1 MTLRISAKYKNHLGL
16 IIYGFA
22 ALLLLLTA
30 APLGSQAGRI
40 FDVTNLEY
48 VNVVAEAGKNV
59 TILCPGVSEHS
70 LVDTLVWKTS
80 TTTIAQFANRIQ
92 HLHSPRIQLL
102 SDNFGLQFNP
112 AIASDTAEYFCLV
125 NDRHIPEAI
134 VDLLVQDVPD
144 PPERPLL
151 ISFTSRSVNL
161 SWAHSQHPRNAPV
174 THFVIETRV
183 GENGPWDQVPQILT
197 KSNQTSY
204 QVTALIPFTVYSFR
218 LLAVN
223 KLGISAPSKESYYIV
238 TLREAP
244 TGKPIPTTAHNTSS
258 TSVYI
263 SWKPPPADTI
273 LGEFLGYRITYR
285 PRDRNDTKEIYIRD
299 STVESHEITNLET
312 YTQYKVTVQVFNP
325 EGLGPETTI
334 LVMTDEGV
342 PSKPL
347 NLTVLNVTSTS
358 ITMSWY
364 PPKNQNGAIAG
375 YHVFHIHDN
384 QTGVEIMKNS
394 RNSQDSLIIF
404 ELPNLKPFT
413 DYRVIVQAFTMK
425 NEGNPSDQI
434 VQRTDVAGPSP
445 PYVVNL
451 TCHSQDAIAIRWRR
465 PHEFYNTIDFYI
477 IKTRVVGQDNHRD
490 IRINASAKELETAMI
505 LQNIT
510 THTEY
515 EVRVAAATLSI
526 INPKKIVLGK
536 YSEPRKISL
545 HPNCEK
551 IQSLLRQSHNDYN
564 LAVLVGIIFSC
575 FGIVLIVMAFFLWS
589 RKCFHAAYYY
599 LDDPPHHPNLPQ
611 VDWEA
616 PVEVAGEIRAAVP
629 VNEFA
634 KHVASL
640 HADGDIGFSREYEAI
655 QNESIDDLPCE
666 HSQHPE
672 NKRKNRY
679 LNITAYDHSRVHL
692 HPTPGQKKN
701 LDYINANF
709 IDGYQKSRAF
719 IGTQGPLPDTF
730 DCFWRMIWEQRV
742 SIIVMI
748 TNLVERG
755 RRKCDMYWPKDGVET
770 YGVIQVK
777 MVDEE
782 VMSTYT
788 VRTLQIK
795 HLKLKKKKQCNAEK
809 IVYQYH
815 YTNWP
820 DHGTP
825 DHPLPVLDFVKKSS
839 AANPDDAGPIVVH
852 CSAGVGRTGT
862 YIVLDAMLKQIQQKL
877 VVNVFGFLRHIRIQ
891 RNFLVQTE
899 EQYIFIHDALV
910 EAIASGET
918 NLRTEQI
925 EELKNCTPY
934 LEQQYK
940 NIIQF
945 QTKDIHIASAMKQ
958 VNSVKNRGA
967 IFPIESSRV
976 HLTPKPGEEGSDYIN
991 ASWLHGFRRLRDFI
1005 VTQHPMSH
1013 TMKDFWQMV
1022 WDHNAQTIVLLS
1034 SLDEINFAQFWPD
1047 DTQPIESDYYRVK
1060 FLRKTNKSD
1069 YVSRDFVIQSI
1080 QDDYELNVKMLHCPS
1095 WPEMTN
1101 PKSIYDFIVD
1111 VHERCADY
1119 RNGPIVVVDRYGGAQ
1134 ACTFCAIS
1142 SLAMEME
1149 YCSTASI
1156 YQYAKLYHNKRPG
1169 VWTSSEDIR
1178 LIYNILSF
1186 LPRNLQ
1192 LLERTALRTEFEDV
1206 TTATPDLYSKICSN
1220 GNINAQQNCNNLV
1233 YHNHSSS
1240 VNHSNSIS
1248 NTNVLNANANANAC
1262 NNTNNTTTNNLNTN
1276 YITNTTTT
1284 TTTTATA
1291 TTPTT
1296 IDTSGG
1302 NITPPTTLTPNTSA
1316 NSLQYQQ
1323 QQQQH
1328 QQSSQQQPH
1337 YASQHMQSL
1346 NSVQSPTTTNN
1357 TPATS
1362 NSQTATPTPLPSS
1375 FASSTTPTIS
1385 TSPAAPLA
1393 SITANNN
1400 STAMFTTTTPDLTNM
1415 TTNSNSINNTNNC
1428 NANLI
1433 GNANYNENFANT
1445 NTTTNAYTTAT
1456 TNTNTTSQ
1464 HNTIPYCVNPNMNTN
1479 TNTNTT
1485 ITTNT
1490 DSVST
1495 NHYTTNTT
1503 TPTSIAAISTNGERF
1518 SLVNNLEQQQQHQH
1532 LNEQLQQQPH
1542 QYEPTH
1548 LHHHH
1553 NQQQQ
1558 QPSQLTSLTDAVDE
1572 LQLHGTNG
1580 NSNLTTPTTT
1590 TNGIDRYATTM
1601 PLPPP
1606 PPAFGNE
1613 TDLALQQQQQ
1623 QMHQHLQQLQHD
1635 HQLDPLNSNADV
1647 NASIISTPCSDD
1659 IIDGLTPLLPPPP
1672 PQYPNN
1678 AYANNTC
1685 NMGVVNATTPLTKSS
1700 SNTSVSSAN
1709 ATINYNGN
1717 GYGNG
1722 NGNNNQIHLHG
1733 NGNGLLNATN
1743 TNTKQMT
1750 TLTTTKAATVT
1761 DAQSLDIVG

>member
-575 FGIVLIVMAFFLWS
+575 FGIVLIVMAFFLW

-755 RRKCDMYWPKDGVET
+755 RRKCDMYWPKDGIET

-795 HLKLKKKKQCNAEK
+795 HLKVKQLKKKKQCNAEK

-839 AANPDDAGPIVVH
+839 AANPEDAGPIVVH

-918 NLRTEQI
+918 NLRTEQV

-1095 WPEMTN
+1095 WPEMSN

-1248 NTNVLNANANANAC
+1248 NINVLNANANAC

-1276 YITNTTTT
+1276 YTTNNTTT
-1284 TTTTATA
+1284 TTTTATT

-1296 IDTSGG
+1296 VDTSGG
-1302 NITPPTTLTPNTSA
+1302 NITPPTTLTPNTSE
-1316 NSLQYQQ
+1316 NNLQYQQ
-1323 QQQQH
+1323 HH

-1346 NSVQSPTTTNN
+1346 NSVQSSTTTATN
-1357 TPATS
+1357 TPALT
-1362 NSQTATPTPLPSS
+1362 NSQTPTPQPSS
-1375 FASSTTPTIS
+1375 SSTSSSVTTPTIS

-1393 SITANNN
+1393 SITANQN
-1400 STAMFTTTTPDLTNM
+1400 STAMFVTTPDLTNM

-1456 TNTNTTSQ
+1456 NTTNQ
-1464 HNTIPYCVNPNMNTN
+1464 HNTIPYCVSPNTNINTN

-1485 ITTNT
+1485 TNINTNT

-1495 NHYTTNTT
+1495 NHYTT

-1518 SLVNNLEQQQQHQH
+1518 SLVNNLEQQQHH
-1532 LNEQLQQQPH
+1532 HHHEQQQPH
-1542 QYEPTH
+1542 QSESTH

-1553 NQQQQ
+1553 NQQQ
-1558 QPSQLTSLTDAVDE
+1558 PTSQLTSLTDAVAE
-1572 LQLHGTNG
+1572 LQLYGAHGNP
-1580 NSNLTTPTTT
+1580 NLTTT
-1590 TNGIDRYATTM
+1590 DRFDCYATTM

-1606 PPAFGNE
+1606 PPAFDND
-1613 TDLALQQQQQ
+1613 TDLAFQQQQQ
-1623 QMHQHLQQLQHD
+1623 QIHQHLQQKQQH
-1635 HQLDPLNSNADV
+1635 HQLDPLNSLADA
-1647 NASIISTPCSDD
+1647 NASTISTPCSDD

-1672 PQYPNN
+1672 PQYPN
-1678 AYANNTC
+1678 AYANKTC
-1685 NMGVVNATTPLTKSS
+1685 NMGNVNSTTPLTKSA
-1700 SNTSVSSAN
+1700 SNTSLSSTT

-1722 NGNNNQIHLHG
+1722 NGNNNQTILHG

-1743 TNTKQMT
+1743 TNTKQLT